1 MDIADPRALQTILR
15 RHGVRAAT
23 SLGQHFLVD
32 RGVLAA
38 IVEAAEL
45 TASDDV
51 LEVGPGPGVL
61 TAELA
66 RARAPYGGRDRRA
79 HGGGASRDARQPR
92 QRADRARRRVDV
104 DLFALGERRPT
115 RIVANVP
122 YQITTPL
129 LKRFI
134 GDDRR
139 PPLIVVLVQEEVA
152 RRIVATAASGKE
164 RGYLSVFV
172 QSFAEARIV
181 RRVPASAFRPAP
193 EGGLRRRRAANAR
206 APAFEPL
213 ERHAFLRFV
222 SDVFRHRRKQLRGAL
237 GHEAGVA
244 RERAEAALRDC
255 GIDPTRRAEE
265 LSLAEW
271 VALARA
277 LDVPQIIAG
286 APVTRRYA
294 ARAREDQPRAR
305 GRRKAGRGYHEL
317 RSVFATIDLADR
329 VRVAPHRR
337 LEVRIAPDVGAP
349 R

>member
-1 MDIADPRALQTILR
+1 VDVADPRALKSVLR

-23 SLGQHFLVD
+23 SLGQRFLVD
-32 RGVLAA
+32 RAVLTD

-45 TASDDV
+45 SVEDDV

-66 RARAPYGGRDRRA
+66 QRARSVVAVEIDERMTRVLRDTLSA
-79 HGGGASRDARQPR
+79 YQNVTIV
-92 QRADRARRRVDV
+92 RADALEV
-104 DLFALGERRPT
+104 DLFALAERRLT

-129 LKRFI
+129 LERFI
-134 GDDRR
+134 GDGRR

-152 RRIVATAASGKE
+152 RRMVATAQSGKE

-193 EGGLRRRRAANAR
+193 KVGSAVVALRTHAR
-206 APAFEPL
+206 PAFEPL

-237 GHEAGVA
+237 GHEAGVEPA
-244 RERAEAALRDC
+244 RAEAALRES
-255 GIDPTRRAEE
+255 GIEPTRRAEE
-265 LSLAEW
+265 LTLAQW
-271 VALARA
+271 VALARS
-277 LDVPQIIAG
+277 LGVPSVPSAG
-286 APVTRRYA
+286 P
-294 ARAREDQPRAR
+294 
-305 GRRKAGRGYHEL
+305 
-317 RSVFATIDLADR
+317 
-329 VRVAPHRR
+329 
-337 LEVRIAPDVGAP
+337 
-349 R
+349 